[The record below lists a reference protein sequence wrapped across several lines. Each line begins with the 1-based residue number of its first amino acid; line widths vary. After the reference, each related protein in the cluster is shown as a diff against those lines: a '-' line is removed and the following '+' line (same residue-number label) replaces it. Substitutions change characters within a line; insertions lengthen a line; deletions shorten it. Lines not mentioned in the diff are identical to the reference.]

1 MSIEN
6 MDKIFKPQAVAV
18 VGASGREGSV
28 GYSIY
33 RNIIQSGYKGEVYP
47 VNPRHRSVWNTTAFE
62 KVSDIDKPVDLA
74 VIATPIATV
83 PQVIRECGQAGVG
96 GAVIIS
102 AGGKETGKDGADLE
116 AKIKQEALNAK
127 IRVIGPNCLGIY
139 AADSLINAN
148 FASHIPIK
156 GKVAFISQSGAICT
170 SVLDLGA
177 KENIGFRYFV
187 SLGSMLDVEFGDMV
201 DYVGADPEVSSILMY
216 IENLSR
222 FRNFMSAARAVSRVK
237 PIIVLKAGRTQAGA
251 KAAFSHTGALT
262 GEDAVYDAA
271 FKRSG
276 VIRVATFE
284 ELFDC
289 SELLS
294 KQPKVSGEG
303 LAILTNAGGTGV
315 MAADALS
322 DYGVE
327 PVSLEPRTIDELSK
341 ILPPHWSHGNP
352 VDILGDAT
360 AHRYKSAVEICMNA
374 KEVKGILILLS
385 PVAMTRPSEIAEALI
400 GLLYEKKFPVFTAF
414 IGGLDV
420 EIARDLFNRAGISTF
435 DSPERAVRAYM
446 DLNRYSR
453 TVELLR
459 EIPPSL
465 NVKLDFNKEK
475 AATLIRD
482 SLQQDPC
489 ILTEVE
495 SKELLSCYGIPVNPV
510 SIARTAEEADE
521 KAQAMGFP
529 VVMKIHSKDISH
541 KSDVGGVILDI
552 EGPRELTEAFNRMM
566 DQVRQARSDARIMGV
581 TLQHMVKRSTCELV
595 MGIKKDP
602 NFGPVLLFG
611 MGGVMTEIMNDKAL
625 ALPPLNRLLARRLIE
640 DTKVCRILKG
650 FRGQKP
656 VNMDLVEEIL
666 IRLSYLASDF
676 SEIEELD
683 INPLLVDD
691 EKVLAVDARIMLKSQ
706 AVHAPLHLVISP
718 YPNQYEERTRIK
730 SGDSLFIRP
739 IRPEDAPLLEE
750 FFACL
755 SPRTIYYR
763 FFSPLKRLPPV
774 MLARFTQ
781 IDYDRSMALTAFLEH
796 LGYDKMVGIA
806 RIIGDMDPR
815 KVEFAVMI
823 ADEWQ
828 GKGIGAELMKRL
840 IAIARSRGVDYISG
854 TVLAENTQMLALG
867 KKMGFSIKT
876 APDAGCFELSAALP
890 DMHI

>member
-6 MDKIFKPQAVAV
+6 MDKIFKPQSVAV
-18 VGASGREGSV
+18 VGASSREGSV
-28 GYSIY
+28 GYAIY
-33 RNIIQSGYKGEVYP
+33 RNIVQSGYKGEVYP
-47 VNPRHRSVWNTTAFE
+47 VNARHRSIWNTPAYE
-62 KVSDIDKPVDLA
+62 KISDIKKTVDLA

-83 PQVIRECGQAGVG
+83 PQVIRECGEAGVG

-102 AGGKETGKDGADLE
+102 AGGKETGPDGADME
-116 AKIKQEALNAK
+116 ARIKREAQK
-127 IRVIGPNCLGIY
+127 SRIRLIGPNCLGIY

-148 FASHIPIK
+148 FASHIPIT

-177 KENIGFRYFV
+177 KEHIGFRYFV
-187 SLGSMLDVEFGDMV
+187 SLGSMIDVEFGDMI

-237 PIIVLKAGRTQAGA
+237 PIIVLKAGRTRAGA
-251 KAAFSHTGALT
+251 RAAFSHTGAMT

-271 FKRSG
+271 FKRAG
-276 VIRVATFE
+276 VIRVDTFE

-294 KQPKVSGEG
+294 KQPKISGEG
-303 LAILTNAGGTGV
+303 LAIITNAGGTGV

-327 PVSLEPRTIDELSK
+327 PVALAPETIDELSK
-341 ILPPHWSHGNP
+341 ILPPHWSHNNP

-360 AHRYKSAVEICMNA
+360 AHRYKSAVEICMKA
-374 KEVKGILILLS
+374 REVKGILILLS

-400 GLLYEKKFPVFTAF
+400 GLLHEKKFPVFTAF

-420 EIARDLFNRAGISTF
+420 EIARDLFNRAGIPTF

-446 DLNRYSR
+446 DLNRYSS

-459 EIPPSL
+459 EIPPAL
-465 NVKLDFNKEK
+465 NVKLDFNKGK
-475 AATLIRD
+475 AETLIRE
-482 SLQQDPC
+482 SLKQDPC

-510 SIARTAEEADE
+510 EIVRTADEALQ
-521 KAQAMGFP
+521 KAQTMGYP
-529 VVMKIHSKDISH
+529 LVMKIHSKDISH

-552 EGPRELTEAFNRMM
+552 QDPNQLTEAFNRMM
-566 DQVRQARSDARIMGV
+566 DQVRLARSDARIIGV
-581 TLQHMVKRSTCELV
+581 TLQRMVRKSSCEMM
-595 MGIKKDP
+595 MGVKKDP

-611 MGGVMTEIMNDKAL
+611 MGGVMTEIMNDRSL

-640 DTKVCRILKG
+640 GTRICRVLKG

-656 VNMDLVEEIL
+656 VNMDLLEEIL

-683 INPLLVDD
+683 INPLLVD
-691 EKVLAVDARIMLKSQ
+691 ESRVLAVDARIMLKSQ
-706 AVHAPLHLVISP
+706 TVHAPLHLVISP
-718 YPNQYEERTRIK
+718 YPNQYEERTQIK
-730 SGDSLFIRP
+730 NGDSVFIRP
-739 IRPEDAPLLEE
+739 IRPEDAPLLVD
-750 FFACL
+750 FFERL
-755 SPRTIYYR
+755 SPKTIYYR

-796 LGYDKMVGIA
+796 LGYDKMVGVA

-840 IAIARSRGVDYISG
+840 IAIARSRGVEYITG

-867 KKMGFSIKT
+867 KKMGFAIKT
-876 APDAGCFELSAALP
+876 SPDSGCFELSAALSEI
-890 DMHI
+890 HI